1 MTDFITVYSAE
12 MLRRLQSR
20 TFWVGLVLGLAG
32 VAIMMRLPAFLD
44 SYTSQA
50 NHVMI
55 SGDAALVA
63 KAKPML
69 AKDFPNAA
77 QAGPMSAPTL
87 EDLEAHN
94 ADAVIALARS
104 NSGLRVTIYAKDP
117 SDDQASTLRRDLLPL
132 DLQMVTNLSE
142 SQVHAIVKMPI
153 NVHSVSK
160 KFGTAAQADTA
171 KVIAYVLLVL
181 LYILIMVNS
190 QLIMS
195 SVAEEKTSRIAE
207 LLVASVKPTTLL
219 SGKVAASG
227 SLAILQMIVWVASA
241 YAFGM
246 HAPTAPSHSGD
257 SDIAMSLNGISPA
270 DVAGF
275 VVFFI
280 VGFLQMATLF
290 AAFGSLINRT
300 EDLGS
305 VGGPLFLPVIAAFF
319 IGLAAL
325 EIPDSPGI
333 VTASFIPLVAPFVM
347 FARIVVS
354 SVPIWQVALSFA
366 INAAAIWLIAI
377 AGGKIYR
384 LGMLLYGRPPKLSQI
399 AHLLRS

>member
-1 MTDFITVYSAE
+1 MSDLITVYSAE
-12 MLRRLQSR
+12 IMRRLQSR
-20 TFWVGLVLGLAG
+20 AFWFGLILGLAG
-32 VAIMMRLPAFLD
+32 VAIMMQLPAFLD
-44 SYTSQA
+44 KYTSQA
-50 NHVMI
+50 KHVVL
-55 SGDAALVA
+55 SGDPALIA
-63 KAKPML
+63 RAKPML
-69 AKDFPNAA
+69 AKDFPSTAVT
-77 QAGPMSAPTL
+77 GPMSAPTL
-87 EDLEAHN
+87 KDLQAHS
-94 ADAVIALARS
+94 ADAIIALAS
-104 NSGLRVTIYAKDP
+104 GKNGLRVTVYAKDP
-117 SDDQASTLRRDLLPL
+117 SDEQVSTLRRDLLPL
-132 DLQMVTNLSE
+132 NLQLVTNLPA
-142 SQVHAIVKMPI
+142 SQVHAIVRMP
-153 NVHSVSK
+153 VDMRSVSK

-181 LYILIMVNS
+181 LYILIMINS

-207 LLVASVKPTTLL
+207 LLVASVKPSTLL
-219 SGKVAASG
+219 AGKVGASG
-227 SLAILQMIVWVASA
+227 SLAVLQMVVWVASA

-246 HAPTAPSHSGD
+246 HAPAASTHSGD
-257 SDIAMSLNGISPA
+257 DIAMSLNGISPL
-270 DVAGF
+270 DIAGF

-280 VGFLQMATLF
+280 LGFFQMATLF

-305 VGGPLFLPVIAAFF
+305 MAGPLFIPVIAAFL
-319 IGLAAL
+319 IALTAL

-333 VTASFIPLVAPFVM
+333 VVASFIPMVAPFVM

-354 SVPIWQVALSFA
+354 SVPLWQVMLSFA
-366 INAAAIWLIAI
+366 INAAAIWGIAI